1 MFLKEG
7 KYIGKRVIRDINDNL
22 SDFSSDDES
31 DDKKIK
37 AIRLMVFERR
47 ISKMNFLSQEF

>member
-22 SDFSSDDES
+22 SDLSSSDES

-37 AIRLMVFERR
+37 AIRLMVFEKR

>member
-37 AIRLMVFERR
+37 VIRLMVFERR

>member
-22 SDFSSDDES
+22 SDLSSSDES